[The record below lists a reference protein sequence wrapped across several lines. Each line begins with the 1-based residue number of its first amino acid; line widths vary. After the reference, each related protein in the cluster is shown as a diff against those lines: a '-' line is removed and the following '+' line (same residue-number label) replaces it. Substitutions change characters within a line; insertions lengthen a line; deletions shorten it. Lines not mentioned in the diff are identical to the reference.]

1 MSGGKSFAGIMG
13 VAALVAAAAP
23 AAAQNAAHASNKPI
37 LFQADQVEY
46 DQDLGLTVA
55 RGHVELDQSDQIL
68 LADTVTY
75 NQRTDTV
82 TASGHVSLLQPGGD
96 IVFSDYMELHDNM
109 REGFIKDVRIL
120 LSDGSRLAANT
131 GRRVEGNRTEMRRGV
146 YSPCELCAKDPSKP
160 PVWQI
165 EAARVVHDKQQQLVE
180 YHDATMELDGW
191 PIFYSPYFSHPD
203 PSVKRASGF
212 LPPTFGAGGT
222 LGVHITQPYF
232 WAIGPDK
239 DLTIRPTVTSDA
251 GDVLDGEY
259 RRAWGFGRL
268 DIDGSIE
275 AGDAPVTTGPL
286 GVPTTT
292 NTNTSVRGHLFGA
305 GRFDLTNDWRTGF
318 NVQRVSDQ
326 AYLLKYHLPYGFG
339 LPSNFLTSQVYAEDF
354 GPRSYGNISAYSFQ
368 SLNTLVGDGIQP
380 IVAPIASYDWT
391 SPADPIGG
399 RLELTGNTL
408 NLERHSG
415 PNMRRIVTKA
425 DWRLPF
431 DGPLGDRYQ
440 LSMSLRADGYDTDNV
455 QSTPNAQVL
464 HSGTAGRAFPQG
476 ALLWR
481 YPWVRRDGASN
492 EVIEP
497 MAGFIAAPNGGNPA
511 IIPNEDSGGFEFDE
525 TSLFRPDRLPGYDRV
540 DSGQRV
546 DYGLH
551 TGIYNAEYG
560 SSSILIG
567 QSYRLEKSGPF
578 DIGSGLENQMSD
590 VVGGLLLSPSTF
602 LDLYYRMR
610 LDHATLAM
618 RRQET
623 GFSTGPANLR
633 VSGSFISFK
642 SIPGLT
648 SPLEIGD
655 QISIAVSTAL
665 TQYWFLGVHD
675 TRNIS
680 EGGNTIYSGVD
691 LTYRDDCFAITTSLQ
706 QSGVQVGDLHPGVS
720 LLVTFVFKNLGEVGT
735 KVASTQQSQQ

>member
-1 MSGGKSFAGIMG
+1 MSGGKSFAGIVG
-13 VAALVAAAAP
+13 VAALVVAAAP
-23 AAAQNAAHASNKPI
+23 ATAQSAAHASNKPV

-55 RGHVELDQSDQIL
+55 RGHVELDQADQIL

-96 IVFSDYMELHDNM
+96 IVFSDYMELQNDM

-131 GRRVEGNRTEMRRGV
+131 GRRVEGNRTELRRGV
-146 YSPCELCAKDPSKP
+146 YSPCELCASDPTKP

-165 EAARVVHDKQQQLVE
+165 EAERVVHDKQEQIVE

-191 PIFYSPYFSHPD
+191 PIFYTPYFSHPD

-212 LPPTFGAGGT
+212 LPPILGT
-222 LGVHITQPYF
+222 GSALGFHVTQPYF
-232 WAIGPDK
+232 WAIAPDK
-239 DLTIRPTVTSDA
+239 DLTLRPMVTTNA
-251 GDVLDGEY
+251 GDLLDGEY
-259 RRAWGFGRL
+259 RQAWGFGHL

-275 AGDAPVTTGPL
+275 AGDVQVQTNPLDVPKTTDSATPI
-286 GVPTTT
+286 
-292 NTNTSVRGHLFGA
+292 RGHLSGT
-305 GRFDLTNDWRTGF
+305 GTFDLDKNWRTGF
-318 NVQRVSDQ
+318 DVARVSDQ
-326 AYLLKYHLPYGFG
+326 AYLLKYHLPYDF
-339 LPSNFLTSQVYAEDF
+339 PRPTNFLTSQVYAENF

-368 SLNTLVGDGIQP
+368 SLNSLVGDGIQP
-380 IVAPIASYDWT
+380 IIAPVATYDWT

-399 RLELTGNTL
+399 RLELTGNVL

-415 PNMRRIVTKA
+415 ADIRRVATKTE
-425 DWRLPF
+425 WRLPF

-440 LSMSLRADGYDTDNV
+440 FSMSLRADGYDSDNV
-455 QSTPNAQVL
+455 QSTQNVQVL
-464 HSGTAGRAFPQG
+464 RSGTSGRVFPQS

-481 YPWVRRDGASN
+481 YPWVRRDGATS

-511 IIPNEDSGGFEFDE
+511 IIPDEDSEGFEFDE
-525 TSLFRPDRLPGYDRV
+525 TSLFRPDRFPGYDRV
-540 DSGQRV
+540 DSGQRI

-560 SSSILIG
+560 TSSLLIG
-567 QSYRLEKSGPF
+567 QSYRLEKSSPF
-578 DIGSGLENQMSD
+578 DIGSGLENQRSD
-590 VVGGLLLSPSTF
+590 VVGGILLSPSTF

-623 GFSTGPANLR
+623 GFSTGPTNLR

-648 SPLEIGD
+648 SPLQIGD
-655 QISIAVSTAL
+655 QISVAISAAL
-665 TQYWFLGVHD
+665 TQYWVLGVHD

-680 EGGNTIYSGVD
+680 QGGNTVYSGVD

-706 QSGVQVGDLHPGVS
+706 QSGLQVGDVRPGVS
-720 LLVTFVFKNLGEVGT
+720 LLVTFVFKNLGEAGT
-735 KVASTQQSQQ
+735 KLASTQ

>member
-1 MSGGKSFAGIMG
+1 MSGGRFFSGIVG
-13 VAALVAAAAP
+13 AAALAAIAAP
-23 AAAQNAAHASNKPI
+23 AAAQTAEHASNKPV

-46 DQDLGLTVA
+46 DQDLGITIA
-55 RGHVELDQSDQIL
+55 RGHVELDQVDQIL

-96 IVFSDYMELHDNM
+96 IVFSDYMELHDDM
-109 REGFIKDVRIL
+109 REGFIKDIRIL

-146 YSPCELCAKDPSKP
+146 YSPCELCADDPSKP

-165 EAARVVHDKQQQLVE
+165 KAGRVVHDKQQQIIE

-191 PIFYSPYFSHPD
+191 PIFYTPYFSHPD

-212 LPPTFGAGGT
+212 LPPTVGAGGT
-222 LGVHITQPYF
+222 LGFHVMQPYF

-239 DLTIRPTVTSDA
+239 DLTIRPMVTQNA
-251 GDVLDGEY
+251 GDVLDQEY
-259 RRAWGFGRL
+259 RQAWGFGR
-268 DIDGSIE
+268 IDLEGSIE
-275 AGDAPVTTGPL
+275 AGDVQVQTNPL
-286 GVPTTT
+286 GVPATT
-292 NTNTSVRGHLFGA
+292 NSATSIRGHVFGTGNFA
-305 GRFDLTNDWRTGF
+305 LNQNWRTGF
-318 NVQRVSDQ
+318 DVQRVSDQ
-326 AYLLKYHLPYGFG
+326 AYLLKYHFPQ
-339 LPSNFLTSQVYAEDF
+339 PTNFLTSQVFAEDF

-368 SLNTLVGDGIQP
+368 SLNSLVGDGIQP
-380 IVAPIASYDWT
+380 IVAPIATYDWT

-399 RLELTGNTL
+399 RLELSGNVL

-415 PNMRRIVTKA
+415 PDIRRISAKSE
-425 DWRLPF
+425 WRLPF

-440 LSMSLRADGYDTDNV
+440 FSVSMRGDGYDSDNV
-455 QSTPNAQVL
+455 QSTQNDQVL
-464 HSGTAGRAFPQG
+464 HSGTAGRAFPQA

-481 YPWVRRDGASN
+481 YPWVRRDGVTS

-497 MAGFIAAPNGGNPA
+497 MAGLIAAPNGGNPA
-511 IIPNEDSGGFEFDE
+511 LIPNEDSEGFEFDE
-525 TSLFRPDRLPGYDRV
+525 TSLFRPDRFPGYDRV

-551 TGIYNAEYG
+551 AGLYNAEYG
-560 SSSILIG
+560 STSALIG
-567 QSYRLEKSGPF
+567 QSYRFEKSSPF
-578 DIGSGLENQMSD
+578 DVGSGLENQRSD

-623 GFSTGPANLR
+623 GFSTGPTNLR

-655 QISIAVSTAL
+655 QISVAVNAAL
-665 TQYWFLGVHD
+665 TQYWVLGVHD

-680 EGGNTIYSGVD
+680 QGGNTIYSGVD

-706 QSGVQVGDLHPGVS
+706 QSGVQLGDVHPGISV
-720 LLVTFVFKNLGEVGT
+720 LVTFVFKNLGEVGT
-735 KVASTQQSQQ
+735 KVASTVE

>member
-1 MSGGKSFAGIMG
+1 M
-13 VAALVAAAAP
+13 
-23 AAAQNAAHASNKPI
+23 
-37 LFQADQVEY
+37 
-46 DQDLGLTVA
+46 LT
-55 RGHVELDQSDQIL
+55 
-68 LADTVTY
+68 T
-75 NQRTDTV
+75 N
-82 TASGHVSLLQPGGD
+82 
-96 IVFSDYMELHDNM
+96 
-109 REGFIKDVRIL
+109 
-120 LSDGSRLAANT
+120 
-131 GRRVEGNRTEMRRGV
+131 
-146 YSPCELCAKDPSKP
+146 
-160 PVWQI
+160 
-165 EAARVVHDKQQQLVE
+165 
-180 YHDATMELDGW
+180 
-191 PIFYSPYFSHPD
+191 
-203 PSVKRASGF
+203 
-212 LPPTFGAGGT
+212 
-222 LGVHITQPYF
+222 
-232 WAIGPDK
+232 
-239 DLTIRPTVTSDA
+239 A

-259 RRAWGFGRL
+259 RQAWGFGRL
-268 DIDGSIE
+268 NIEGSIE
-275 AGDAPVTTGPL
+275 AGDVQVQTNPL
-286 GVPTTT
+286 GVP
-292 NTNTSVRGHLFGA
+292 NTSNSATAIRGHLFGT
-305 GRFDLTNDWRTGF
+305 GTFDLNDNWRTGF

-326 AYLLKYHLPYGFG
+326 AYLLKYHLPIGFA
-339 LPSNFLTSQVYAEDF
+339 LPTNYLTSQVYAEDF

-368 SLNTLVGDGIQP
+368 SLNSLVGDGIQP
-380 IVAPIASYDWT
+380 IVAPIATYDWT

-399 RLELTGNTL
+399 RLELTGNAL

-415 PNMRRIVTKA
+415 PDMRRVVTRA
-425 DWRLPF
+425 AWRLPF

-440 LSMSLRADGYDTDNV
+440 FSMSLRGDGYDSDNV
-455 QSTPNAQVL
+455 QSTENAQVL
-464 HSGTAGRAFPQG
+464 HSGTAGRVFPQG

-511 IIPNEDSGGFEFDE
+511 IIPNEDSEGFEFDE

-560 SSSILIG
+560 SSSVLIG
-567 QSYRLEKSGPF
+567 QSYRLEKSSPF

-602 LDLYYRMR
+602 LDLYYHMR

-648 SPLEIGD
+648 SPLQIGD
-655 QISIAVSTAL
+655 QISVAVTTAL

-680 EGGNTIYSGVD
+680 QGGNTVYSGVD
-691 LTYRDDCFAITTSLQ
+691 LTYRDDCLAITTSLQ
-706 QSGVQVGDLHPGVS
+706 QSGVQVGDVHPGVS
-720 LLVTFVFKNLGEVGT
+720 LLVTFVFKNLGEAGT
-735 KVASTQQSQQ
+735 KLASTQ

>member
-1 MSGGKSFAGIMG
+1 MRGGESFAGFVG
-13 VAALVAAAAP
+13 VAALVVATTS
-23 AAAQNAAHASNKPI
+23 AAAQSIVHASNKPV

-55 RGHVELDQSDQIL
+55 RGHVELDQADQIL

-131 GRRVEGNRTEMRRGV
+131 GRRVEGNRTELRRGV
-146 YSPCELCAKDPSKP
+146 YSPCELCASDPTKP

-165 EAARVVHDKQQQLVE
+165 EAERVVHDKQKQTIE
-180 YHDATMELDGW
+180 YQDATMELDGW
-191 PIFYSPYFSHPD
+191 PIFYTPYFSHPD

-212 LPPTFGAGGT
+212 LPPILGAGGT
-222 LGVHITQPYF
+222 LGFHVTQPYF
-232 WAIGPDK
+232 WAIAPDK
-239 DLTIRPTVTSDA
+239 DLTLRPMVTTNA

-259 RRAWGFGRL
+259 RQAWGFGRL

-275 AGDAPVTTGPL
+275 AGDVQVQTNPLDVPNTTDSA
-286 GVPTTT
+286 TAI
-292 NTNTSVRGHLFGA
+292 RGHLFGI
-305 GRFDLTNDWRTGF
+305 GTFDLGTNWRTGF
-318 NVQRVSDQ
+318 GIQRVSDQ
-326 AYLLKYHLPYGFG
+326 AYLLKYHLPYD
-339 LPSNFLTSQVYAEDF
+339 LPLPTNFLTSQVYTEDF

-368 SLNTLVGDGIQP
+368 SLNSLVGDGIQP
-380 IVAPIASYDWT
+380 IVAPVATYDWT
-391 SPADPIGG
+391 SPADSIGG
-399 RLELTGNTL
+399 RLELTGNAL

-415 PNMRRIVTKA
+415 ADIRRVATKTE
-425 DWRLPF
+425 WRLPF

-440 LSMSLRADGYDTDNV
+440 FSMSLRADGYDSDNV
-455 QSTPNAQVL
+455 QSTQNVQVL
-464 HSGTAGRAFPQG
+464 RSGTSGRVFPQG

-481 YPWVRRDGASN
+481 YPWVRRDGATN

-511 IIPNEDSGGFEFDE
+511 IIPDEDSEGFEFDE
-525 TSLFRPDRLPGYDRV
+525 TSLFRPDRFPGYDRV

-560 SSSILIG
+560 TSSLLIG
-567 QSYRLEKSGPF
+567 QSYRLEKSSPF
-578 DIGSGLENQMSD
+578 EIGSGLENQTSD

-602 LDLYYRMR
+602 LDLYYRLR
-610 LDHATLAM
+610 LDHASLAM

-623 GFSTGPANLR
+623 GFTVGPTNLR

-642 SIPGLT
+642 AIPGLT
-648 SPLEIGD
+648 SPLQIGD
-655 QISIAVSTAL
+655 QISVGISAAL
-665 TQYWFLGVHD
+665 TQYWSLGVHD

-680 EGGNTIYSGVD
+680 EGGNTVYSGVD

-706 QSGVQVGDLHPGVS
+706 QSGLQVGDVHPGVS
-720 LLVTFVFKNLGEVGT
+720 LLVTFVFKNLGEAGT
-735 KVASTQQSQQ
+735 KLASTQ

>member
-1 MSGGKSFAGIMG
+1 MSGGRFFSGIVG
-13 VAALVAAAAP
+13 AAALAAIAAP
-23 AAAQNAAHASNKPI
+23 AAAQTAEHASNKPV

-46 DQDLGLTVA
+46 DQDLGITIA
-55 RGHVELDQSDQIL
+55 RGHVELDQVDQIL

-96 IVFSDYMELHDNM
+96 IVFSDYMELHDDM
-109 REGFIKDVRIL
+109 REGFIKDIRIL

-146 YSPCELCAKDPSKP
+146 YSPCELCADDPSKP

-165 EAARVVHDKQQQLVE
+165 KAGRVVHDKQQQIIE

-191 PIFYSPYFSHPD
+191 PIFYTPYFSHPD

-212 LPPTFGAGGT
+212 LPPTVGAGGT
-222 LGVHITQPYF
+222 LGFHVMQPYF

-239 DLTIRPTVTSDA
+239 DLTIRPMVTQNA
-251 GDVLDGEY
+251 GDVLDQEY
-259 RRAWGFGRL
+259 RQAWGFGR
-268 DIDGSIE
+268 IDLEGSIE
-275 AGDAPVTTGPL
+275 AGDVQVQTNPL
-286 GVPTTT
+286 GVPATT
-292 NTNTSVRGHLFGA
+292 NSATSIRGHVFGTGNFA
-305 GRFDLTNDWRTGF
+305 LNQNWRTGF
-318 NVQRVSDQ
+318 DVQRVSDQ
-326 AYLLKYHLPYGFG
+326 AYLLKYHFPQ
-339 LPSNFLTSQVYAEDF
+339 PTNFLTSQVFAEDF

-368 SLNTLVGDGIQP
+368 SLNSLVGDGIQP
-380 IVAPIASYDWT
+380 IVAPIATYDWT

-399 RLELTGNTL
+399 RLELSGNVL

-415 PNMRRIVTKA
+415 PDIRRISAKSE
-425 DWRLPF
+425 WRLPF

-440 LSMSLRADGYDTDNV
+440 FSVSMRGDGYDSDNV
-455 QSTPNAQVL
+455 QSTQNDQVL
-464 HSGTAGRAFPQG
+464 HSGTAGRAFPQA

-481 YPWVRRDGASN
+481 YPWVRRDGVTS

-497 MAGFIAAPNGGNPA
+497 MAGLIAAPNGGNPA
-511 IIPNEDSGGFEFDE
+511 LIPNEDSEGFEFDE
-525 TSLFRPDRLPGYDRV
+525 TSLFRPNRFPGYDRV

-551 TGIYNAEYG
+551 AGLYNAEYG
-560 SSSILIG
+560 STSALIG
-567 QSYRLEKSGPF
+567 QSYRFEKSSPF
-578 DIGSGLENQMSD
+578 DVGSGLENQRSD

-623 GFSTGPANLR
+623 GFSTGPTNLR

-655 QISIAVSTAL
+655 QISVAVNAAL
-665 TQYWFLGVHD
+665 TQYWVLGVHD

-680 EGGNTIYSGVD
+680 QGGNTIYSGVD

-706 QSGVQVGDLHPGVS
+706 QSGVQLGDVHPGISV
-720 LLVTFVFKNLGEVGT
+720 LVTFVFKNLGEVGT
-735 KVASTQQSQQ
+735 KVASTVE

>member
-1 MSGGKSFAGIMG
+1 
-13 VAALVAAAAP
+13 
-23 AAAQNAAHASNKPI
+23 
-37 LFQADQVEY
+37 QVEY

-55 RGHVELDQSDQIL
+55 RGHVELDQADQIL

-146 YSPCELCAKDPSKP
+146 YSPCELCASDPTRP

-165 EAARVVHDKQQQLVE
+165 EAARIVHDKQQQIVE
-180 YHDATMELDGW
+180 YHDAIMELDGW

-212 LPPTFGAGGT
+212 LPPLVGAGGT
-222 LGVHITQPYF
+222 LGFHVTQPYF
-232 WAIGPDK
+232 WAIAPDK
-239 DLTIRPTVTSDA
+239 DLTFRPMITENA
-251 GDVLDGEY
+251 GIVLDQEY
-259 RRAWGFGRL
+259 RQAWGFGKL
-268 DIDGSIE
+268 DLDGSIE
-275 AGDAPVTTGPL
+275 AGGPQVQSGPL
-286 GVPTTT
+286 SIEAGGPAVQPGLVNTSSST
-292 NTNTSVRGHLFGA
+292 NTATSFRGHFFGS
-305 GRFDLTNDWRTGF
+305 GTFNLDQNWRSGFD
-318 NVQRVSDQ
+318 VQRVSDQ
-326 AYLLKYHLPYGFG
+326 AYLLEYHIPQ
-339 LPSNFLTSQVYAEDF
+339 PTNFLSSHVYAEDF

-380 IVAPIASYDWT
+380 IVLPIASYEWT
-391 SPADPIGG
+391 SNPDSIGG
-399 RLELTGNTL
+399 RLQLSGNAL

-415 PNMRRIVTKA
+415 SDIRRVSA
-425 DWRLPF
+425 QSEWRLPF

-440 LSMSLRADGYDTDNV
+440 FSVSLRGDGYNSDDVQFEPTDA
-455 QSTPNAQVL
+455 TL
-464 HSGTAGRAFPQG
+464 HSGTADRVFPQA

-481 YPWVRRDGASN
+481 YPWVRSDYATN
-492 EVIEP
+492 EIIEP
-497 MAGFIAAPNGGNPA
+497 MVGFIAAPNGGNPA
-511 IIPNEDSGGFEFDE
+511 LIPDEDSQGFEFNE
-525 TSLFRPDRLPGYDRV
+525 SGLFRPNRFPGYDLV

-551 TGIYNAEYG
+551 AGLYNPEYG
-560 SSSILIG
+560 NSSLLIG
-567 QSYRLEKSGPF
+567 QSYRFEKQSPF
-578 DIGSGLENQMSD
+578 QIGSGLEYQLSD
-590 VVGGLLLSPSTF
+590 VVGGLVLSPSTL
-602 LDLYYRMR
+602 LDLYYSMR
-610 LDHATLAM
+610 LDHLTLAM

-623 GFSTGPANLR
+623 GFSVGPTNLR

-642 SIPGLT
+642 AIPGLT

-655 QISIAVSTAL
+655 QISVAVDAAL
-665 TQYWFLGVHD
+665 TQYWLLGVHD

-680 EGGNTIYSGVD
+680 QGGNTVYSGVD
-691 LTYRDDCFAITTSLQ
+691 LTYRDDCFAVTTSLQ
-706 QSGVQVGDLHPGVS
+706 QSGIQVGDVHSGVS
-720 LLVTFVFKNLGEVGT
+720 VLVTFVFKNLGEAGA
-735 KVASTQQSQQ
+735 KVATIP

>member
-1 MSGGKSFAGIMG
+1 MSGGKSLAGILG
-13 VAALVAAAAP
+13 VAAFVAAASP
-23 AAAQNAAHASNKPI
+23 AFAQNTAHASNKPI

-55 RGHVELDQSDQIL
+55 RGHVELDQTDQIL

-96 IVFSDYMELHDNM
+96 IVFSDYMELHDDM

-131 GRRVEGNRTEMRRGV
+131 GRRVEGNRTELRRGV
-146 YSPCELCAKDPSKP
+146 YSPCELCASDPTKP

-165 EAARVVHDKQQQLVE
+165 KAERVVHDKQEQVVE

-191 PIFYSPYFSHPD
+191 PVFYTPYFSHPD
-203 PSVKRASGF
+203 PSVKRESGL
-212 LPPTFGAGGT
+212 LPPTLGAGGA
-222 LGVHITQPYF
+222 LGFHVTQPYF
-232 WAIGPDK
+232 WAIAPDK
-239 DLTIRPTVTSDA
+239 DLTIRPILTTNA

-259 RRAWGFGRL
+259 RQAWGFGQITL
-268 DIDGSIE
+268 DGSIE
-275 AGDAPVTTGPL
+275 AGDVHVQTNPLDVPHTTDSA
-286 GVPTTT
+286 TAI
-292 NTNTSVRGHLFGA
+292 RGHLFGT
-305 GRFDLTNDWRTGF
+305 GTFDLNKNWRTGF
-318 NVQRVSDQ
+318 DVQRVSDQ
-326 AYLLKYHLPYGFG
+326 AYLVKYRLPYG
-339 LPSNFLTSQVYAEDF
+339 LPLPTNFLTSQIYAEDF

-380 IVAPIASYDWT
+380 IVAPVATYDWT

-399 RLELTGNTL
+399 RLELTGNAL

-415 PNMRRIVTKA
+415 SDIRRVATKTE
-425 DWRLPF
+425 WRLPF
-431 DGPLGDRYQ
+431 NGPLGDHYQ
-440 LSMSLRADGYDTDNV
+440 LSMSLRADGYDSDNV
-455 QSTPNAQVL
+455 QSTQNAQVL
-464 HSGTAGRAFPQG
+464 HSGTSGRVFPQG

-481 YPWVRRDGASN
+481 YPWVRRDGSTS

-497 MAGFIAAPNGGNPA
+497 MAGFIAGPNGGNPA
-511 IIPNEDSGGFEFDE
+511 IIPNEDSEGFEFDE

-546 DYGLH
+546 DYALH

-560 SSSILIG
+560 SSSLLIG
-567 QSYRLEKSGPF
+567 QSYRFEKSSLF
-578 DIGSGLENQMSD
+578 DVGSGLENQRSD

-610 LDHATLAM
+610 LDHASLAM

-623 GFSTGPANLR
+623 GFSVGPTNLR

-642 SIPGLT
+642 SVPGLT
-648 SPLEIGD
+648 SPLELGD
-655 QISIAVSTAL
+655 QISVSVSAAL

-675 TRNIS
+675 TRNVS

-691 LTYRDDCFAITTSLQ
+691 LTYRDDCLAITTSLQ
-706 QSGVQVGDLHPGVS
+706 QSGVQLGDVHPGVS

-735 KVASTQQSQQ
+735 KVASSQ

>member
-1 MSGGKSFAGIMG
+1 MSGGKSFAGVVG
-13 VAALVAAAAP
+13 VAALVVAAAP
-23 AAAQNAAHASNKPI
+23 AAAQSTAHASNKPV

-55 RGHVELDQSDQIL
+55 RGHVELDQADQIL

-96 IVFSDYMELHDNM
+96 IVFSDYMELQNDM

-131 GRRVEGNRTEMRRGV
+131 GRRIEGNRTELRRGV
-146 YSPCELCAKDPSKP
+146 YSPCELCASDPTKP

-165 EAARVVHDKQQQLVE
+165 EAERVVHDKQEQIVE

-191 PIFYSPYFSHPD
+191 PIFYTPYFSHPD

-212 LPPTFGAGGT
+212 LPPILGT
-222 LGVHITQPYF
+222 GSALGFHVTQPYF
-232 WAIGPDK
+232 WAIAPDK
-239 DLTIRPTVTSDA
+239 DLTLRPMVTTNA

-259 RRAWGFGRL
+259 RQAWGFGHL

-275 AGDAPVTTGPL
+275 AGDVQVQTNPLDVPKTTDSATPI
-286 GVPTTT
+286 
-292 NTNTSVRGHLFGA
+292 RGHLSGT
-305 GRFDLTNDWRTGF
+305 GTFDLDKNWRTGF
-318 NVQRVSDQ
+318 DVARVSDQ
-326 AYLLKYHLPYGFG
+326 AYLLKYHLPYDF
-339 LPSNFLTSQVYAEDF
+339 PRPTNFLTSQVYAENF

-368 SLNTLVGDGIQP
+368 SLNSLVGDGIQP
-380 IVAPIASYDWT
+380 IIAPVATYDWT

-399 RLELTGNTL
+399 RLELTGNVL

-415 PNMRRIVTKA
+415 ADIRRVATKTE
-425 DWRLPF
+425 WRLPF

-440 LSMSLRADGYDTDNV
+440 FSMSLRADGYDSDNV
-455 QSTPNAQVL
+455 QSTQNVQVL
-464 HSGTAGRAFPQG
+464 RSGTSGRVFPQS

-481 YPWVRRDGASN
+481 YPWVRRDGATS

-511 IIPNEDSGGFEFDE
+511 IIPDEDSEGFEFDE
-525 TSLFRPDRLPGYDRV
+525 TSLFRPDRFPGYDRV

-560 SSSILIG
+560 SSSLLIG
-567 QSYRLEKSGPF
+567 QSYRLEKSSPF
-578 DIGSGLENQMSD
+578 DIGSGLENQRSD
-590 VVGGLLLSPSTF
+590 VVGGILLSPSTF

-623 GFSTGPANLR
+623 GFSTGPTNLR

-648 SPLEIGD
+648 SPLQIGD
-655 QISIAVSTAL
+655 QISVAISAAL

-680 EGGNTIYSGVD
+680 QGGNTVYSGVD

-706 QSGVQVGDLHPGVS
+706 QSGLQVGDVRPGVS
-720 LLVTFVFKNLGEVGT
+720 LLVTFVFKNLGEAGT
-735 KVASTQQSQQ
+735 KLASTQ

>member
-1 MSGGKSFAGIMG
+1 MRGGKLIYRIAGA
-13 VAALVAAAAP
+13 AALAAAAAP
-23 AAAQNAAHASNKPI
+23 AAAQNAAHASNKPV

-55 RGHVELDQSDQIL
+55 RGHVELDQVDQIL

-96 IVFSDYMELHDNM
+96 IVFSDYMELHDDM

-131 GRRVEGNRTEMRRGV
+131 GRRIEGNRTELRRGV
-146 YSPCELCAKDPSKP
+146 YSPCELCASDPTKP

-165 EAARVVHDKQQQLVE
+165 KAERVVHDKQEQTVE

-191 PIFYSPYFSHPD
+191 PIFYTPYFSHPD
-203 PSVKRASGF
+203 PSVKRESGF
-212 LPPTFGAGGT
+212 LPPTVGTGST
-222 LGVHITQPYF
+222 LGFHVTQPYF
-232 WAIGPDK
+232 WAIAPDK
-239 DLTIRPTVTSDA
+239 DLTIRPMVTTDA

-259 RRAWGFGRL
+259 RQAWGFGQL
-268 DIDGSIE
+268 DVEGSIE
-275 AGDAPVTTGPL
+275 AGDAPVQTSPL
-286 GVPTTT
+286 GVSTTT
-292 NTNTSVRGHLFGA
+292 NSTTSIRGHLFGNGKFALNQNWRA
-305 GRFDLTNDWRTGF
+305 GFD
-318 NVQRVSDQ
+318 VQRVSDQ
-326 AYLLKYHLPYGFG
+326 AYLLKYHFPQ
-339 LPSNFLTSQVYAEDF
+339 PTNFLTSQVYAEDF

-368 SLNTLVGDGIQP
+368 SLNSLVGDGIQP
-380 IVAPIASYDWT
+380 IVAPIATYDWT

-399 RLELTGNTL
+399 RLELSGNAL

-415 PNMRRIVTKA
+415 SNIRRLVTKTE
-425 DWRLPF
+425 WRLPF

-440 LSMSLRADGYDTDNV
+440 FSMSVRADGYDSDNV
-455 QSTPNAQVL
+455 QSTENSQVFR
-464 HSGTAGRAFPQG
+464 SGTSGRVFPQG

-481 YPWVRRDGASN
+481 YPWVRRDGYTS

-511 IIPNEDSGGFEFDE
+511 IIPDEDSEGFEFDE

-546 DYGLH
+546 DYALH

-560 SSSILIG
+560 SSNLLIG
-567 QSYRLEKSGPF
+567 QSYRLEKSSAF
-578 DIGSGLENQMSD
+578 DIGSGLENQASD

-610 LDHATLAM
+610 LDHSTLAM

-642 SIPGLT
+642 SVPGLT
-648 SPLEIGD
+648 SPLQIGD
-655 QISIAVSTAL
+655 QISIAVNAAL
-665 TQYWFLGVHD
+665 TQYWSVGVHD

-680 EGGNTIYSGVD
+680 QGGNTIYSGVD
-691 LTYRDDCFAITTSLQ
+691 LTYRDDCLAITTSLQ
-706 QSGVQVGDLHPGVS
+706 QSGVQLGDVHPGVS

-735 KVASTQQSQQ
+735 KLASSGR

>member
-1 MSGGKSFAGIMG
+1 MGGGKSFAGVVG
-13 VAALVAAAAP
+13 VAALVVAAAP
-23 AAAQNAAHASNKPI
+23 AAAQSTAHASNKPV

-55 RGHVELDQSDQIL
+55 RGHVELDQADQIL

-96 IVFSDYMELHDNM
+96 IVFSDYMELHDDM

-131 GRRVEGNRTEMRRGV
+131 GRRVEGNRTELRRGV
-146 YSPCELCAKDPSKP
+146 YSPCELCASDPTKP

-165 EAARVVHDKQQQLVE
+165 EAERVVHDKQEQTVE
-180 YHDATMELDGW
+180 YHDATMEIDGW
-191 PIFYSPYFSHPD
+191 PIFYTPYFSHPD

-212 LPPTFGAGGT
+212 LPPILGAGGA
-222 LGVHITQPYF
+222 LGFHITQPYF
-232 WAIGPDK
+232 WAIAPDK
-239 DLTIRPTVTSDA
+239 DLTLRPMVTTNA
-251 GDVLDGEY
+251 GDLLDGEY
-259 RRAWGFGRL
+259 RQAWGFGHL

-275 AGDAPVTTGPL
+275 AGDVQVQTNPLDVPHTTDSA
-286 GVPTTT
+286 
-292 NTNTSVRGHLFGA
+292 TSIRGHLFGT
-305 GRFDLTNDWRTGF
+305 GTFDLDKNWRTGF
-318 NVQRVSDQ
+318 DVARVSDQ
-326 AYLLKYHLPYGFG
+326 AYLLKYHLPFDFP
-339 LPSNFLTSQVYAEDF
+339 LPTNFLTSRVYAEDF

-368 SLNTLVGDGIQP
+368 SLNSLVGDGIQP
-380 IVAPIASYDWT
+380 IVAPVATYDWT

-399 RLELTGNTL
+399 RVELTGNAL

-415 PNMRRIVTKA
+415 ADIRRVATKTE
-425 DWRLPF
+425 WRLPF

-440 LSMSLRADGYDTDNV
+440 FSMSLRADGYDSDNV
-455 QSTPNAQVL
+455 QSTQNVQVFR
-464 HSGTAGRAFPQG
+464 SGTSGRVFPQG

-481 YPWVRRDGASN
+481 YPWIRRDGATN

-511 IIPNEDSGGFEFDE
+511 IIPDEDSEGFEFDE
-525 TSLFRPDRLPGYDRV
+525 TSLFRPDRFPGYDRV
-540 DSGQRV
+540 DSGQRI

-560 SSSILIG
+560 SSSLLIG
-567 QSYRLEKSGPF
+567 QSYRLEKSSPF
-578 DIGSGLENQMSD
+578 DIGSGLENQRSD

-623 GFSTGPANLR
+623 GFTVGPTNLR
-633 VSGSFISFK
+633 VGGSFISFK

-648 SPLEIGD
+648 SPLQTGD
-655 QISIAVSTAL
+655 QISIALSAAL

-680 EGGNTIYSGVD
+680 QGGNTVYSGVD

-706 QSGVQVGDLHPGVS
+706 QSGLQVGDVHPGVS
-720 LLVTFVFKNLGEVGT
+720 LLVTFVFKNLGETGT
-735 KVASTQQSQQ
+735 KLASTQ

>member
-1 MSGGKSFAGIMG
+1 MSGGKSFAGVVG
-13 VAALVAAAAP
+13 VAALVVAVVP
-23 AAAQNAAHASNKPI
+23 AAAQSTAHASNKPV

-55 RGHVELDQSDQIL
+55 RGHVELDQADQIL

-96 IVFSDYMELHDNM
+96 IVFSDYMELQNDM

-131 GRRVEGNRTEMRRGV
+131 GRRIEGNRTELRRGV
-146 YSPCELCAKDPSKP
+146 YSPCELCASDPTKP

-165 EAARVVHDKQQQLVE
+165 EAERVVHDKQEQIVE

-191 PIFYSPYFSHPD
+191 PIFYTPYFSHPD

-212 LPPTFGAGGT
+212 LPPILGT
-222 LGVHITQPYF
+222 GNALGFHVTQPYF
-232 WAIGPDK
+232 WAIAPDK
-239 DLTIRPTVTSDA
+239 DLTLRPMVTTNA

-259 RRAWGFGRL
+259 RQAWGFGHL

-275 AGDAPVTTGPL
+275 AGDVQVQTNPLDVPKTTDSA
-286 GVPTTT
+286 
-292 NTNTSVRGHLFGA
+292 TSIRGHLSGT
-305 GRFDLTNDWRTGF
+305 GTFDLDKNWRTGF
-318 NVQRVSDQ
+318 DVARVSDQ
-326 AYLLKYHLPYGFG
+326 AYLLKYHLPYDF
-339 LPSNFLTSQVYAEDF
+339 PRPTNFLTSQVYAENF
-354 GPRSYGNISAYSFQ
+354 GQRSYGNISAYSFQ
-368 SLNTLVGDGIQP
+368 SLNSLVGDGIQP
-380 IVAPIASYDWT
+380 IVAPVATYDWT

-399 RLELTGNTL
+399 RLELTGNAL

-415 PNMRRIVTKA
+415 ADIRRVATKTE
-425 DWRLPF
+425 WRLPF

-440 LSMSLRADGYDTDNV
+440 FSMSLRADGYDSDNV
-455 QSTPNAQVL
+455 QSTQSVQVL
-464 HSGTAGRAFPQG
+464 RSGTSGRVFPQS

-481 YPWVRRDGASN
+481 YPWVRRDGATS

-511 IIPNEDSGGFEFDE
+511 IIPDEDSEGFEFDE
-525 TSLFRPDRLPGYDRV
+525 TSLFRPDRFPGYDRV

-560 SSSILIG
+560 TSSLLIG
-567 QSYRLEKSGPF
+567 QSYRLEKSSPF
-578 DIGSGLENQMSD
+578 DIGSGLENQRSD
-590 VVGGLLLSPSTF
+590 VVGGILLSPSTF

-623 GFSTGPANLR
+623 GFSTGPTNLR

-648 SPLEIGD
+648 SPLQIGD
-655 QISIAVSTAL
+655 QISVAISAAL

-680 EGGNTIYSGVD
+680 QGGNTVYSGVD
-691 LTYRDDCFAITTSLQ
+691 LTYRDDCFAIITSLQ
-706 QSGVQVGDLHPGVS
+706 QSGLQVGDVRPGVS
-720 LLVTFVFKNLGEVGT
+720 LLVTFVFKNLGEAGT
-735 KVASTQQSQQ
+735 KLASTQ

>member
-1 MSGGKSFAGIMG
+1 MSGGRFFSGIVG
-13 VAALVAAAAP
+13 AAALAAIAAP
-23 AAAQNAAHASNKPI
+23 AAAQTAEHASNKPV

-46 DQDLGLTVA
+46 DQDLGITIA
-55 RGHVELDQSDQIL
+55 RGHVELDQVDQIL

-96 IVFSDYMELHDNM
+96 IVFSDYMELHDDM
-109 REGFIKDVRIL
+109 REGFIKDIRIL

-146 YSPCELCAKDPSKP
+146 YSPCELCADDPSKP

-165 EAARVVHDKQQQLVE
+165 KAGRVVHDKQQQIIE

-191 PIFYSPYFSHPD
+191 PIFYTPYFSHPD

-212 LPPTFGAGGT
+212 LPPTVGAGGT
-222 LGVHITQPYF
+222 LGFHVMQPYF

-239 DLTIRPTVTSDA
+239 DLTIRPMVTQNA
-251 GDVLDGEY
+251 GDVLDQEY
-259 RRAWGFGRL
+259 RQAWGFGR
-268 DIDGSIE
+268 IDLEGSIE
-275 AGDAPVTTGPL
+275 AGDVQVQTNPL
-286 GVPTTT
+286 GVPATT
-292 NTNTSVRGHLFGA
+292 NSATSIRGHVFGTGNFA
-305 GRFDLTNDWRTGF
+305 LNQNWRTGF
-318 NVQRVSDQ
+318 DVQRVSDQ
-326 AYLLKYHLPYGFG
+326 AYLLKYHFPQ
-339 LPSNFLTSQVYAEDF
+339 PTNFLTSQVFAEDF

-368 SLNTLVGDGIQP
+368 SLNSLVGDGIQP
-380 IVAPIASYDWT
+380 IVAPIATYDWT

-399 RLELTGNTL
+399 RLELSGNVL
-408 NLERHSG
+408 NLEHHSG
-415 PNMRRIVTKA
+415 PDMRRISAKSE
-425 DWRLPF
+425 WRLPF

-440 LSMSLRADGYDTDNV
+440 FSVSMRGDGYDSDNV
-455 QSTPNAQVL
+455 QSTQNDQVL
-464 HSGTAGRAFPQG
+464 HSGTAGRAFPQA

-481 YPWVRRDGASN
+481 YPWVRRDGVTS

-497 MAGFIAAPNGGNPA
+497 MAGLIAAPNGGNPA
-511 IIPNEDSGGFEFDE
+511 LIPNEDSEGFEFDE
-525 TSLFRPDRLPGYDRV
+525 TSLFRPNRFPGYDRV

-551 TGIYNAEYG
+551 AGLYNAEYG
-560 SSSILIG
+560 STSALIG
-567 QSYRLEKSGPF
+567 QSYRFEKSSPF
-578 DIGSGLENQMSD
+578 DVGSGLENQRSD

-623 GFSTGPANLR
+623 GFSTGPTNLR

-655 QISIAVSTAL
+655 QISVAVNAAL
-665 TQYWFLGVHD
+665 TQYWVLGVHD

-680 EGGNTIYSGVD
+680 QGGNTIYSGVD

-706 QSGVQVGDLHPGVS
+706 QSGVQLGDVHPGISV
-720 LLVTFVFKNLGEVGT
+720 LVTFVFKNLGEVGT
-735 KVASTQQSQQ
+735 KVASTVE

>member
-1 MSGGKSFAGIMG
+1 MSGGRLFSAIIGA
-13 VAALVAAAAP
+13 VALAAVAAP
-23 AAAQNAAHASNKPI
+23 AVAQTAEHGSNKPV

-55 RGHVELDQSDQIL
+55 RGHVELDQVDQIL

-82 TASGHVSLLQPGGD
+82 TASGHVSLLQPSGD
-96 IVFSDYMELHDNM
+96 IVFSDYMELHDDM
-109 REGFIKDVRIL
+109 REGFIKDIRIL

-146 YSPCELCAKDPSKP
+146 YSPCELCADDPTKP

-165 EAARVVHDKQQQLVE
+165 KAARVVHDKQQQIIE
-180 YHDATMELDGW
+180 YHDATMEVDGW
-191 PIFYSPYFSHPD
+191 PIFYTPYFSHPD

-212 LPPTFGAGGT
+212 LPPVVGAGGT
-222 LGVHITQPYF
+222 LGFHVMQPYF

-239 DLTIRPTVTSDA
+239 DLTIRPMVTQNA
-251 GDVLDGEY
+251 GDVLDQEY
-259 RRAWGFGRL
+259 RQAWGFGQ
-268 DIDGSIE
+268 IDLEGSIE
-275 AGDAPVTTGPL
+275 AGDVQVQTNPL
-286 GVPTTT
+286 GVPATT
-292 NTNTSVRGHLFGA
+292 NSATSIRGHLFGTGNFA
-305 GRFDLTNDWRTGF
+305 LNQNWRTGF
-318 NVQRVSDQ
+318 DVQRVSDQ
-326 AYLLKYHLPYGFG
+326 AYLLKYHFPQ
-339 LPSNFLTSQVYAEDF
+339 PTNFLTSQVFAEDF

-368 SLNTLVGDGIQP
+368 SLNSLVGDGIQP
-380 IVAPIASYDWT
+380 IVAPIATYDWT

-399 RLELTGNTL
+399 RLELSGNVL
-408 NLERHSG
+408 NLERHNG
-415 PNMRRIVTKA
+415 PDIRRVSAKSE
-425 DWRLPF
+425 WRLPF

-440 LSMSLRADGYDTDNV
+440 FSVSLRGDGYDSDNV
-455 QSTPNAQVL
+455 QSTQNEQVL
-464 HSGTAGRAFPQG
+464 HSGTAGRAFPQA

-481 YPWVRRDGASN
+481 YPWVRHDGVTS

-497 MAGFIAAPNGGNPA
+497 MAGLIAAPNGGNPA
-511 IIPNEDSGGFEFDE
+511 LIPNEDSEGFEFDE
-525 TSLFRPDRLPGYDRV
+525 TSLFRPDRFPGYDRV

-551 TGIYNAEYG
+551 AGLYNAEYG
-560 SSSILIG
+560 STSALIG
-567 QSYRLEKSGPF
+567 QSYRFEKSSPF
-578 DIGSGLENQMSD
+578 DIGSGLENQRSD

-623 GFSTGPANLR
+623 GFSMGPTNLH

-655 QISIAVSTAL
+655 QISVAVNAAL

-680 EGGNTIYSGVD
+680 QGGNTLYSGVD
-691 LTYRDDCFAITTSLQ
+691 LTYRDDCFAVTTSLQ
-706 QSGVQVGDLHPGVS
+706 QSGVQLGDVHPGISV
-720 LLVTFVFKNLGEVGT
+720 LVTFVFKNLGEVGT
-735 KVASTQQSQQ
+735 KVASTAE

>member
-1 MSGGKSFAGIMG
+1 MNGGKSFAGIVG
-13 VAALVAAAAP
+13 VVALIAAAP
-23 AAAQNAAHASNKPI
+23 QAIAQSATRTSNKPI

-55 RGHVELDQSDQIL
+55 RGHVELDQADQIL

-96 IVFSDYMELHDNM
+96 IVFSDYMELHDDM

-146 YSPCELCAKDPSKP
+146 YSPCELCASDPTKP

-165 EAARVVHDKQQQLVE
+165 EAERVVHDKQQQIVE

-191 PIFYSPYFSHPD
+191 PIFYTPYFSHPD
-203 PSVKRASGF
+203 PSVKRQSGF
-212 LPPTFGAGGT
+212 LPPSVGAGSS
-222 LGVHITQPYF
+222 LGFHVTQPYF
-232 WAIGPDK
+232 WAIAPDK
-239 DLTIRPTVTSDA
+239 DLTIRPMVTTGA

-259 RRAWGFGRL
+259 RQAWGFGRL
-268 DIDGSIE
+268 DIESSIE
-275 AGDAPVTTGPL
+275 AGDAPVQTGPL
-286 GVPTTT
+286 AVPTTT
-292 NTNTSVRGHLFGA
+292 NSTTSIRGHLFGN
-305 GRFDLTNDWRTGF
+305 GTFDLDKNWRTGF
-318 NVQRVSDQ
+318 DVQRVSDQ
-326 AYLLKYHLPYGFG
+326 AYLLKYHFPQ
-339 LPSNFLTSQVYAEDF
+339 PSNFLTSQVYAEDF
-354 GPRSYGNISAYSFQ
+354 GPRRYANISAYSFQ
-368 SLNTLVGDGIQP
+368 SMNSLVGDGIQP
-380 IVAPIASYDWT
+380 IIAPVATYDWT
-391 SPADPIGG
+391 SPADSIGG
-399 RLELTGNTL
+399 RLELTGNVL

-415 PNMRRIVTKA
+415 PDIRRVATKTE
-425 DWRLPF
+425 WRLPF
-431 DGPLGDRYQ
+431 NGPLGDRYQ
-440 LSMSLRADGYDTDNV
+440 FSMSVRADGYDSDNV
-455 QSTPNAQVL
+455 QSTQNAQVL
-464 HSGTAGRAFPQG
+464 RSGTSGRVFPQG

-481 YPWVRRDGASN
+481 YPWIRRDGTTS

-497 MAGFIAAPNGGNPA
+497 MAGFIAGPSGGNPA
-511 IIPNEDSGGFEFDE
+511 IIPDEDSEGFEFDE

-551 TGIYNAEYG
+551 TGIYSAEYG
-560 SSSILIG
+560 SSSVLIG
-567 QSYRLEKSGPF
+567 QSYRLEKSSPF
-578 DIGSGLENQMSD
+578 DVGSGLENKRSD
-590 VVGGLLLSPSTF
+590 VVGGLLLSPSAF

-623 GFSTGPANLR
+623 GFSTGPTNLR

-648 SPLEIGD
+648 SPLQTGD
-655 QISIAVSTAL
+655 QISIAVSAAL
-665 TQYWFLGVHD
+665 TRYWFLGVHD

-680 EGGNTIYSGVD
+680 QGGNTIYSGID
-691 LTYRDDCFAITTSLQ
+691 LTYRDDCLAITTSLQ
-706 QSGVQVGDLHPGVS
+706 QSGVQVGDVHPGVS

-735 KVASTQQSQQ
+735 KLASTQ